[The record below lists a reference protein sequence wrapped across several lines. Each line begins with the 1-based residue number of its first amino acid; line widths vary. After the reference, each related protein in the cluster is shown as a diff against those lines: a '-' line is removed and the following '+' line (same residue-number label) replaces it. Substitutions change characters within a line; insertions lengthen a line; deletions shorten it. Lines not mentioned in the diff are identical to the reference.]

1 MVDFQYRDSYGVKDL
16 VDIVR
21 LLRGPGGCPW
31 DAEQTHES
39 IRRDFIEETY
49 EAVEAI
55 DRDDPALLCE
65 ELGDVLFQVAF
76 HTRIEEER
84 GRFTMEDVLTGIT
97 RKMVI
102 RHPHVFGETEVS
114 GTGEVLRNWESI
126 KNAVKGVGSKTE
138 TLRLVPETF
147 PALMRADKLLKRADQ
162 AGADGTAAVAA
173 SLPGAYEDFL
183 AAGSGAEGEKA
194 LGKLL
199 LAVTAAAREK
209 GLDAEMSLLAACKA
223 LTEDF
228 AKAEEDSRETPE
240 TLSEA
245 FREALGR

>member
-1 MVDFQYRDSYGVKDL
+1 MDFPQKNAYTFDDL
-16 VDIVR
+16 RR
-21 LLRGPGGCPW
+21 LVACLRAPDGCPW
-31 DAEQTHES
+31 DREQTHES

-55 DRDDPALLCE
+55 DRDDPVLLCE

-76 HTRIEEER
+76 HTLIEEER

-162 AGADGTAAVAA
+162 AGADGTAAVA
-173 SLPGAYEDFL
+173 
-183 AAGSGAEGEKA
+183 